1 MVLNPPPAGGEF
13 SPNRADGPLVLT
25 VGGQLK
31 QLSAADF
38 PVPAEPVDRLRIPA
52 SFSER
57 SPKHRRDL
65 VSAMRSKVDGRERS
79 PQRAVAAPVPRTMS
93 RNGAVAP
100 RVRDDLARQ
109 KAGPF

>member
-1 MVLNPPPAGGEF
+1 MVLNPPPAGDEF

-38 PVPAEPVDRLRIPA
+38 PVPAEPVDRLRIPN

-65 VSAMRSKVDGRERS
+65 VSAMRSQGRGPRS
-79 PQRAVAAPVPRTMS
+79 RPVAAPPATRG
-93 RNGAVAP
+93 RRPG
-100 RVRDDLARQ
+100 RWCR
-109 KAGPF
+109 